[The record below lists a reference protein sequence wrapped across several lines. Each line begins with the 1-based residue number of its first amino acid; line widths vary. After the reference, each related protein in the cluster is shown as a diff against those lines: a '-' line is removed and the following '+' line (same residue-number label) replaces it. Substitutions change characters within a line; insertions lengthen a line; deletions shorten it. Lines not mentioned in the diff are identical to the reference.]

1 MMPKDREAGGP
12 APLAGRGPDCPL
24 CLEATSVRG
33 TPSLMIPTILPMGFG
48 SMVQDMSAHG
58 GTEVSRTSSGAR
70 NLSNLSGA
78 THGSAGD
85 LSSISVGKRTGSFHQ
100 SVVSGGRSSGQRG
113 SGSEATAASEA
124 GGPRR
129 PHSGNPSTSMRMLE
143 ATRNAS
149 AVMQAASTSVESA
162 DGSGGAA
169 SASEA
174 SAFARALASVA
185 LQSLSPSSARRRSTQ
200 FIGSAV
206 FRSSEPP
213 QPDCPLDMVRRAS
226 SVTYSKP
233 EGGERPPIFKKT
245 SSLPRS
251 GSQDGAVVAASA
263 FSATAEGSLTALRGI
278 VSAPIGGARAPVVA
292 SHPTIR
298 EEDEERGSRGMG
310 SALPLTERTSPR
322 RPMSRSGSDHN
333 VR

>member
-12 APLAGRGPDCPL
+12 APLTGRGPDCHL
-24 CLEATSVRG
+24 CLEATSVRD

-48 SMVQDMSAHG
+48 SMVQDMSTHG

-70 NLSNLSGA
+70 NLANLSGA
-78 THGSAGD
+78 THGSGGD
-85 LSSISVGKRTGSFHQ
+85 LSSISVSKRTGSFHQ
-100 SVVSGGRSSGQRG
+100 SVASGGGRSFGQRG
-113 SGSEATAASEA
+113 SSGEVASE

-129 PHSGNPSTSMRMLE
+129 PRSDPSTSMRMLE

-149 AVMQAASTSVESA
+149 AVMQAASTSAESA
-162 DGSGGAA
+162 DGSGA

-185 LQSLSPSSARRRSTQ
+185 LHSLSPSSARRRSIQ
-200 FIGSAV
+200 FLGSAV

-226 SVTYSKP
+226 SVTYSRP
-233 EGGERPPIFKKT
+233 EGVERSSLLKKT
-245 SSLPRS
+245 SSLPRA
-251 GSQDGAVVAASA
+251 GSQDGAVVSASA
-263 FSATAEGSLTALRGI
+263 VSATAEGSLTALRGI
-278 VSAPIGGARAPVVA
+278 VSAPVGGARAPVVA

-298 EEDEERGSRGMG
+298 EEEEEGLRGVSA
-310 SALPLTERTSPR
+310 ALPLSERTSPR

>member
-1 MMPKDREAGGP
+1 MMPKDREAGGSV
-12 APLAGRGPDCPL
+12 PLTGRGPDC
-24 CLEATSVRG
+24 LEATSIRD

-70 NLSNLSGA
+70 NLANLSGV
-78 THGSAGD
+78 THGSGGD
-85 LSSISVGKRTGSFHQ
+85 LSSISVSKRTGSFHQ
-100 SVVSGGRSSGQRG
+100 SVASGGRSSGQRG
-113 SGSEATAASEA
+113 SSGEVTSE

-129 PHSGNPSTSMRMLE
+129 PRSDPSTSMRMLE

-149 AVMQAASTSVESA
+149 AVMQAASTSAESA
-162 DGSGGAA
+162 DGSGA

-185 LQSLSPSSARRRSTQ
+185 LHSLSPSSARRRSIQ
-200 FIGSAV
+200 FLGSAV
-206 FRSSEPP
+206 LRSSEPP
-213 QPDCPLDMVRRAS
+213 QTDCPLDMIRRAS
-226 SVTYSKP
+226 SVTYTKP
-233 EGGERPPIFKKT
+233 EGVERRSLLKKT
-245 SSLPRS
+245 SSLPRAV
-251 GSQDGAVVAASA
+251 SQDGAAVAAA
-263 FSATAEGSLTALRGI
+263 AAPACPATAEGNLTAPRGM
-278 VSAPIGGARAPVVA
+278 VSVPVGGVRALVVT

-298 EEDEERGSRGMG
+298 EEDEEGLRGASA
-310 SALPLTERTSPR
+310 ALPLSERTSPR